1 MESGD
6 GPAGLCLPMEKLAN
20 DVAESSLIG
29 ERVAFSVACRSPSSD
44 AKGVGVA
51 SKNEA

>member
-1 MESGD
+1 
-6 GPAGLCLPMEKLAN
+6 MEKLAN

-29 ERVAFSVACRSPSSD
+29 ERAAFSAAYRSPSSG
-44 AKGVGVA
+44 AKGARVA